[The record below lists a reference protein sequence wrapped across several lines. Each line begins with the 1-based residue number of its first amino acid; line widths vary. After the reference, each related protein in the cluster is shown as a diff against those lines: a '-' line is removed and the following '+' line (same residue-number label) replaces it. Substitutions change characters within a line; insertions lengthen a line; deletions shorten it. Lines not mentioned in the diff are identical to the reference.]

1 MPKKRLKDIAEEYGM
16 TFDQAHEI
24 VLNKLEED
32 QVTGRG
38 KNLWIS
44 EVGQDLME
52 DLIPMAS
59 IHRGVVL
66 SQAPNP
72 RFVFVKTR
80 ELHRKVSV
88 MIPLALSGKLNSKVI
103 YFEADHSGDNVKY
116 KWIKAPKRQ

>member
-16 TFDQAHEI
+16 TFDQAHDII
-24 VLNKLEED
+24 VNQLEED

-44 EVGQDLME
+44 ERGQDIIE

-59 IHRGVVL
+59 IHRGSVL

-72 RFVFVKTR
+72 RFVFVKMR
-80 ELHRKVSV
+80 ESMKKVPV
-88 MIPLALSGKLNSKVI
+88 MIPLALSGKLTSKVI
-103 YFEADHSGDNVKY
+103 YFEADHSGENVKY
-116 KWIKAPKRQ
+116 KWIKAPQRQ